1 MKVRTRNLR
10 WDEINMAELDLKKL
24 IIHFGQSNK
33 AEGKSPKTISWYNE
47 MLTSF
52 VEYLRQSD
60 QDTILGGLNV
70 TTVREYI
77 IHEQERNLSP
87 YTIQAKVR
95 ALKAFSSW
103 LDREDYSKEN
113 LLTNIKLPKA
123 PRKIIETLTGDEINK
138 LINAQNPL
146 TAIGSRNIAIL
157 ITLLDTGLRLSELC
171 GLLSDNAHI
180 EEGFFKVL
188 GKGSKERLV
197 PVGAI
202 AQKVLWRYIF
212 HFRPDSITEADDY
225 LFRTL
230 DGKALKP
237 NAVKLL
243 LRRWGKRAGVPRLHA
258 HLCRHTY
265 ATNFLNHRCGDVF
278 RLQQILGHS
287 SLEMVHRYVHYS
299 SIQDM
304 INGKLSSPLQYM
316 GIKKLA
322 GYKVDRM
329 LKNNHLRSGREAY

>member
-1 MKVRTRNLR
+1 MKIRAKNLR
-10 WDEINMAELDLKKL
+10 RNEINMAELDLQKL
-24 IIHFGQSNK
+24 IFHFGQSNK
-33 AEGKSPKTISWYNE
+33 ADGKSPKTISWYNE
-47 MLTSF
+47 MLTNL
-52 VEYLRQSD
+52 VEYLKLTERD
-60 QDTILGGLNV
+60 AVLGELNV

-77 IHEQERNLSP
+77 IHEQGRDLSP

-95 ALKAFSSW
+95 ALKSFSSW
-103 LDREDYSKEN
+103 LHNEDYTEQN
-113 LLTNIKLPKA
+113 LLANIRLPKA
-123 PRKIIETLTGDEINK
+123 PIKIIETLSSEEIDK

-146 TAIGSRNIAIL
+146 TAIGSRNLAIL

-171 GLLSDNAHI
+171 GLLSENAHI

-188 GKGSKERLV
+188 GKGNKERLV
-197 PVGAI
+197 PVGTLD
-202 AQKVLWRYIF
+202 QKMIWRYVF
-212 HFRPDSITEADDY
+212 HFRPDPLTEADDH
-225 LFRTL
+225 
-230 DGKALKP
+230 P
-237 NAVKLL
+237 NTVKLL

-287 SLEMVHRYVHYS
+287 TLEMVRRYVHYS

-304 INGKLSSPLQYM
+304 MNGGISSPLEHM
-316 GIKKLA
+316 GIKKLV

-329 LKNNHLRSGREAY
+329 LKNNHQRSGRKAH